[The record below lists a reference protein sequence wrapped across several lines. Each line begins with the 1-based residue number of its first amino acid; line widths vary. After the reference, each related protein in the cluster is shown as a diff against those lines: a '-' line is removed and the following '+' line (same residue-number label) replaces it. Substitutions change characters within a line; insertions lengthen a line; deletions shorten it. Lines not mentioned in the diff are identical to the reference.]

1 MDEEEEEDGE
11 YEDMDDEEE
20 EHKEGGLDEDKD
32 LYEILGVEKTATAAE
47 IKKAFKEKARTN
59 HPDKGGDAEKV
70 IIFFKILEGLTDAS
84 I

>member
-20 EHKEGGLDEDKD
+20 HKEGGLDDDKD

-59 HPDKGGDAEKV
+59 HPDKGGDVEKV
-70 IIFFKILEGLTDAS
+70 IIFKKILGRV
-84 I
+84 